1 MQKVILPSPFSAVDG
16 SVSGGMGEGRVRVKK
31 ELKNE

>member
-16 SVSGGMGEGRVRVKK
+16 SASGGMGEGEERAKK
-31 ELKNE
+31 